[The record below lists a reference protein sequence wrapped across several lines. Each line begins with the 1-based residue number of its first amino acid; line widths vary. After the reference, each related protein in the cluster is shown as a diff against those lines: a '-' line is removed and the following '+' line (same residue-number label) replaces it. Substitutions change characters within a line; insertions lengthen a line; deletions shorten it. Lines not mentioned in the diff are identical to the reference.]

1 MPTFWYPAQQGQGCG
16 RQRMVS
22 MTPIPSIKGAI
33 KLLPGPDPRGWQIA
47 GRGDDAH
54 AWDDAARNFR
64 V

>member
-1 MPTFWYPAQQGQGCG
+1 
-16 RQRMVS
+16 MVS

-64 V
+64 A